1 MPKHKNG
8 AANGVTAETTVED
21 IRVDTLSE
29 DAERILGAIA
39 DAEMKPKPK
48 PVRQTIVAEHRLTD
62 EEIVAISGELAEAH
76 EELDQLEEQR
86 KNLNDQKKNEI
97 ASLEARMNE
106 LVRKIR
112 SRSETREFFCE
123 AELDFDLKIKRWRDV
138 KTWEVVKTEELSARD
153 YQQKLRFEEG
163 VNDAVNTETADA
175 SVVGDAE
182 GDDEPAFDTEE

>member
-8 AANGVTAETTVED
+8 ATNGVTAETTVED

-39 DAEMKPKPK
+39 YGEMKPKPK

-76 EELDQLEEQR
+76 E
-86 KNLNDQKKNEI
+86 EI